1 MATKTR
7 FSYSQNDTGSV
18 IPKNTTFLYKYLYQ
32 HIMDF
37 YRKLRARFAINEIPE
52 ELDDGLESLDDYKQ
66 RWRSIRI
73 IYFTM
78 FLMSLGF
85 SIILTGIWPFLTAV
99 RIIISNSIQNSDCY
113 ISYPFS

>member
-18 IPKNTTFLYKYLYQ
+18 IPKNNTSLHAYLYQ
-32 HIMDF
+32 HIMDL
-37 YRKLRARFAINEIPE
+37 YRKLRARFATNEIPE

-66 RWRSIRI
+66 RWRSIHI

-99 RIIISNSIQNSDCY
+99 RVIVSNSIPNSDCY
-113 ISYPFS
+113 ISNPYS